1 MSHDNPFGGIPFF
14 GDLGRLMGRQGPVAW
29 EPATQLALAIATE
42 GVAEANVDPI
52 ERMRLEQLARVAEV
66 QINGA
71 TGLSVVTEGQ
81 PVAIEPVNRSTWVL
95 RTIEAFKPR
104 FEALARQISA
114 DGRDADADAGTDA
127 PSGSSEA
134 TNRPS
139 DEPPVPGLED
149 LVGLGDELSRFDEPA
164 EGNRP
169 AETDDDFDDGV
180 ESWLTSMLSMLSP
193 MLLGMTAGSLVG
205 HLSRHDFGTYD
216 LPLPRPAGAPIMV
229 LPAVIDAFASE
240 WDLDGD
246 GVRLAI
252 CLHEL
257 TSHAVLATPHVR
269 AALDG
274 LLADYAAGFRPDP
287 DALER
292 HLGEIDPT
300 NPEALASFQRILGDP
315 EIIVGASTGP
325 GQEQRRA
332 RIGALVAVIVGYVD
346 HVVNTV
352 GSRLIDGYPR
362 IAEALVRRRLSD
374 SEADAF
380 TSRLFGIELGPALMD
395 RGRGFVEGVSER
407 AGADGLNRL
416 WESAEHLPTVAEVEA
431 PGLWL
436 ARIDLAS
443 PDDTDGNDADADG
456 DDRDDD

>member
-1 MSHDNPFGGIPFF
+1 
-14 GDLGRLMGRQGPVAW
+14 
-29 EPATQLALAIATE
+29 
-42 GVAEANVDPI
+42 VDPL
-52 ERMRLEQLARVAEV
+52 ERIRLEQLARVAEV

-81 PVAIEPVNRSTWVL
+81 TVAIEPVNRSSWVL
-95 RTIEAFKPR
+95 RTIEALKPR
-104 FEALARQISA
+104 FEALARQISVDDGEA
-114 DGRDADADAGTDA
+114 DHGDPGADAPT
-127 PSGSSEA
+127 GSAEA
-134 TNRPS
+134 SSRPG

-149 LVGLGDELSRFDEPA
+149 LVGLGDELSRFDEPPA
-164 EGNRP
+164 SEHP
-169 AETDDDFDDGV
+169 AETDDEFDDGV

-216 LPLPRPAGAPIMV
+216 LPLPRPVGAPIMV
-229 LPAVIDAFASE
+229 LPAVIDDFATE

-257 TSHAVLATPHVR
+257 ASHAVLTIPHVR
-269 AALDG
+269 ATLDG
-274 LLADYAAGFRPDP
+274 QLADYAAGFRPDP

-352 GSRLIDGYPR
+352 GARLIDGYPR
-362 IAEALVRRRLSD
+362 VAEALARRRLSD
-374 SEADAF
+374 SDADAF
-380 TSRLFGIELGPALMD
+380 ISRLFGIELGPALMD
-395 RGRGFVEGVSER
+395 RGRAFVEGVTER
-407 AGADGLNRL
+407 AGTDGLNRL
-416 WESAEHLPTVAEVEA
+416 WDSAEHLPTVAEVDA

-443 PDDTDGNDADADG
+443 PEDPSG
-456 DDRDDD
+456 D

>member
-1 MSHDNPFGGIPFF
+1 MSQDNPFGGIPFF
-14 GDLGRLMGRQGPVAW
+14 GDLGRLVGRQGPVAW

-42 GVAEANVDPI
+42 GVAEANVDPL
-52 ERMRLEQLARVAEV
+52 ERIRLEQLARVAEV

-71 TGLSVVTEGQ
+71 TGLSVVVEGQ
-81 PVAIEPVNRSTWVL
+81 PVSIEPVNRSTWVL

-104 FEALARQISA
+104 FEALARQISVDA
-114 DGRDADADAGTDA
+114 GDAADADKGADG
-127 PSGSSEA
+127 PSDSSE
-134 TNRPS
+134 TSRPPS

-149 LVGLGDELSRFDEPA
+149 LVGLGDELSQFDAPPA
-164 EGNRP
+164 ENRP
-169 AETDDDFDDGV
+169 AETDADDFDDGV
-180 ESWLTSMLSMLSP
+180 ESWLTGMLNMLSP

-216 LPLPRPAGAPIMV
+216 LPLPRPVGAPIMV
-229 LPAVIDAFASE
+229 LPAVIDAFATE

-257 TSHAVLATPHVR
+257 TSHAVLSTPHVR
-269 AALDG
+269 AALDA
-274 LLADYAAGFRPDP
+274 LLADYAAGFHPDP

-325 GQEQRRA
+325 DQQQRRA

-362 IAEALVRRRLSD
+362 ISEALLRRRLSD
-374 SEADAF
+374 SEADDF
-380 TSRLFGIELGPALMD
+380 TSRLFGIELGPALME
-395 RGRGFVEGVSER
+395 RGRGFVDGVTER
-407 AGADGLNRL
+407 AGSEGLNRL
-416 WESAEHLPTVAEVEA
+416 WESAEHLPTVAEVDA

-436 ARIDLAS
+436 ARIDLGS
-443 PDDTDGNDADADG
+443 PDD
-456 DDRDDD
+456 RDVD